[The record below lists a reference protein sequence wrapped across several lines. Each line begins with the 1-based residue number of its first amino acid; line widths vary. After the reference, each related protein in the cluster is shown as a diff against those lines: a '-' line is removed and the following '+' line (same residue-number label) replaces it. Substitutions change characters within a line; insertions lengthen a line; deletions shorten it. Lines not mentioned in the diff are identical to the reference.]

1 MKIFS
6 LFMTVMY
13 LIMGNTADHIQK
25 AEPIDEVISN
35 ASMSEIEVSDLF
47 DSLIENQSSIVLDD
61 YYSSVYFSNLK
72 DNFSVNS
79 NGKVRNTDYSNE
91 VITDP
96 ETCDRQMN
104 KDYNYTRFIGFFEVT
119 PLNTKY

>member
-47 DSLIENQSSIVLDD
+47 DSLIGNH
-61 YYSSVYFSNLK
+61 
-72 DNFSVNS
+72 
-79 NGKVRNTDYSNE
+79 GKVRNTDYSNE
-91 VITDP
+91 IITDP